1 MSNTG
6 IAASEASNEAK
17 RTNQN
22 DELLRLLVENVQ
34 DYAIFVLDPDGHV
47 LTWNL
52 GAKALKGYERH
63 EIIGKH
69 FSIFYPP
76 EAVESRWPDH
86 ELSIA
91 AKEGKFVDE
100 GWRVRRDGST
110 FWAYV
115 VITALRDSANN
126 LTGFAKVTRDMT
138 EQRNAAERIQNLN
151 RELRKRVSEL
161 DESRRVIELKTL
173 DLQHL
178 SARVMQIQD
187 EERRRIARNLHDD
200 IGQQLAA
207 LKMTLTKDANRETVE
222 ILNSAISAIRN
233 LSYLLHPPLL
243 DETGLRSAL
252 HWLVDGMK
260 TRSNIEIT
268 LSFQPTDFPRLPIDL
283 ETAIFRIVQESLM
296 NIYRH
301 AQSRTAR
308 IEIRKQSEWVVVCVR
323 DFGKGLPA
331 DDTTPRLGVG
341 IGGMRERV
349 RQFGGDLTISNAE
362 PGTLVEAKLPLLG

>member
-1 MSNTG
+1 MTNRG
-6 IAASEASNEAK
+6 IPPSETSDEAK
-17 RTNQN
+17 GANQN
-22 DELLRLLVENVQ
+22 DELMRLLVQNIR
-34 DYAIFVLDPDGHV
+34 DYAIFLLDPDGHI

-76 EAVESRWPDH
+76 EAVKSRWPDH
-86 ELSIA
+86 ELAMA
-91 AKEGKFVDE
+91 AKDGRFIDE
-100 GWRVRRDGST
+100 GWRIRRDGST

-138 EQRNAAERIQNLN
+138 EQHDAAERILNLN
-151 RELRKRVSEL
+151 KELRKRISEL
-161 DESRRVIELKTL
+161 DESHRIIELKTL
-173 DLQHL
+173 DLQNL

-200 IGQQLAA
+200 IGQQLTA
-207 LKMTLTKDANRETVE
+207 LKMTMAKDANQEAIE
-222 ILNSAISAIRN
+222 ILNSTISAIRN

-260 TRSNIEIT
+260 SRSNIEIT
-268 LSFQPTDFPRLPIDL
+268 LSVQPTDFPRSHIDL

-301 AQSRTAR
+301 AQAQTAR
-308 IEIRKQSEWVVVCVR
+308 IEINKQSEWVIVRVR
-323 DFGKGLPA
+323 DYGKGFPA
-331 DDTTPRLGVG
+331 DVTTPKLGVG

-362 PGTLVEAKLPLLG
+362 PGTLVEAKLPFFD

>member
-1 MSNTG
+1 MTNRGVVPIKTT
-6 IAASEASNEAK
+6 NEAEGAK
-17 RTNQN
+17 QN

-69 FSIFYPP
+69 FSIFYPA
-76 EAVESRWPDH
+76 EAIESRWPDH
-86 ELSIA
+86 ELSMA
-91 AKEGKFVDE
+91 AKEGKYVDE

-115 VITALRDSANN
+115 VITALRDSTNK
-126 LTGFAKVTRDMT
+126 LTGFAKITRDMT
-138 EQRNAAERIQNLN
+138 EQRVTAERIQGLN

-161 DESRRVIELKTL
+161 DESRRVVELRTL
-173 DLQHL
+173 DLQNL
-178 SARVMQIQD
+178 SARVLQIQD
-187 EERRRIARNLHDD
+187 EERRRVARNLHDD
-200 IGQQLAA
+200 VGQQLAG
-207 LKMTLTKDANRETVE
+207 LKMALGKHPDHEALE
-222 ILNSAISAIRN
+222 ILNSAINSVRN

-260 TRSNIEIT
+260 SRSNMDIN
-268 LSFQPTDFPRLPIDL
+268 LSVRPTDFPRLNIEL

-296 NIYRH
+296 NVYRH
-301 AQSRTAR
+301 SQSQTAR
-308 IEIRKQSEWVVVCVR
+308 IEIDKQSEWVIVRVR
-323 DFGKGLPA
+323 DHGKGLPEDA
-331 DDTTPRLGVG
+331 TALRLGVG
-341 IGGMRERV
+341 IVGMRERV
-349 RQFGGDLTISNAE
+349 RQFGGELRISNAE
-362 PGTLVEAKLPLLG
+362 PGTVVEAKLPLFS

>member
-1 MSNTG
+1 MTNRGVVPIKTT
-6 IAASEASNEAK
+6 NEAEGAK
-17 RTNQN
+17 QN

-76 EAVESRWPDH
+76 EAVKSRWPDH

-91 AKEGKFVDE
+91 AKEGRFVDE

-161 DESRRVIELKTL
+161 DESRRVIELKTVE
-173 DLQHL
+173 LQNL
-178 SARVMQIQD
+178 SARV
-187 EERRRIARNLHDD
+187 
-200 IGQQLAA
+200 
-207 LKMTLTKDANRETVE
+207 
-222 ILNSAISAIRN
+222 
-233 LSYLLHPPLL
+233 
-243 DETGLRSAL
+243 
-252 HWLVDGMK
+252 
-260 TRSNIEIT
+260 
-268 LSFQPTDFPRLPIDL
+268 
-283 ETAIFRIVQESLM
+283 
-296 NIYRH
+296 
-301 AQSRTAR
+301 
-308 IEIRKQSEWVVVCVR
+308 
-323 DFGKGLPA
+323 
-331 DDTTPRLGVG
+331 
-341 IGGMRERV
+341 
-349 RQFGGDLTISNAE
+349 
-362 PGTLVEAKLPLLG
+362 

>member
-1 MSNTG
+1 MTNRGVVPIKTT
-6 IAASEASNEAK
+6 NEAEGAK
-17 RTNQN
+17 QN

-76 EAVESRWPDH
+76 EAVKSRWPDH
-86 ELSIA
+86 ELAMA
-91 AKEGKFVDE
+91 AKDGRFIDE
-100 GWRVRRDGST
+100 GWRIRRDGST

-138 EQRNAAERIQNLN
+138 EQHDAAERILNLN
-151 RELRKRVSEL
+151 KELRKRISEL
-161 DESRRVIELKTL
+161 DESHRIIELKTL
-173 DLQHL
+173 DLQNL

-200 IGQQLAA
+200 IGQQLTA
-207 LKMTLTKDANRETVE
+207 LKMTMAKDANQEAIE
-222 ILNSAISAIRN
+222 ILNSTISAIRN

-260 TRSNIEIT
+260 SRSNIEIT
-268 LSFQPTDFPRLPIDL
+268 LSVRPTDFPRLHIDL

-301 AQSRTAR
+301 AQAQTAR
-308 IEIRKQSEWVVVCVR
+308 IEINKQSEWAIVRVR
-323 DFGKGLPA
+323 DYGRGLPA
-331 DDTTPRLGVG
+331 DVTTPRLGVG

-362 PGTLVEAKLPLLG
+362 PGTLVEAKLPLFG

>member
-1 MSNTG
+1 MSNRG
-6 IAASEASNEAK
+6 VVPIKPSNEAEETK
-17 RTNQN
+17 QN

-34 DYAIFVLDPDGHV
+34 DYAIFVLDPNGHV

-76 EAVESRWPDH
+76 DAIESHWPDH
-86 ELSIA
+86 ELSMA
-91 AKEGKFVDE
+91 AKEGKYVDE

-115 VITALRDSANN
+115 VITALRDSTNK
-126 LTGFAKVTRDMT
+126 LTGFAKITRDMT
-138 EQRNAAERIQNLN
+138 EQRIAAERIQGLN

-161 DESRRVIELKTL
+161 DESRRAVELRTL
-173 DLQHL
+173 DLQNL

-200 IGQQLAA
+200 VGQQLTG
-207 LKMTLTKDANRETVE
+207 LKMALGNHANHETIE
-222 ILNSAISAIRN
+222 ILNSVISSVRN

-260 TRSNIEIT
+260 SRSNIDIA
-268 LSFQPTDFPRLPIDL
+268 LSVRPTDFPRLHIDL

-301 AQSRTAR
+301 AQSETAR
-308 IEIRKQSEWVVVCVR
+308 IEIDKRAEWVHVRVR
-323 DFGKGLPA
+323 DYGKGLPA
-331 DDTTPRLGVG
+331 DASALRLGVG

-349 RQFGGDLTISNAE
+349 RQFGGELTISNAE
-362 PGTLVEAKLPLLG
+362 PGTVVEAKLPLFS